1 MDENKGMD
9 ELFKMHGE
17 DIKDLY
23 ILVAGKAREKY
34 MSKYEWSI
42 YHVTKARVERKGYGY
57 LYELA
62 MQLEYDELKSQV
74 KQFKVACE
82 VDNIKLKD

>member
-1 MDENKGMD
+1 MD

-34 MSKYEWSI
+34 MNKYEHYI
-42 YHVTKARVERKGYGY
+42 YMLTKAKVERKGYGY

-62 MQLEYDELKSQV
+62 MQKEYDELKSQV
-74 KQFKVACE
+74 AAFKAVCE
-82 VDNIKLKD
+82 IDNVKLKD